1 MNTERKPGYFTRE
14 RARLEELMQSG
25 SCSWRQYHAGQSF
38 VSEAARQVAATD
50 KANTAAGKSL
60 DERRAAVR
68 AILDMYATWRDANEQ
83 PERGMFLDSR
93 GEWVA
98 R

>member
-1 MNTERKPGYFTRE
+1 MNTERKPGYFTAE
-14 RARLEELMQSG
+14 RARLEAEMEAGRL
-25 SCSWRQYHAGQSF
+25 SWRQFHAGQSF
-38 VSEAARQVAATD
+38 VSEAARQVAATN
-50 KANTAAGKSL
+50 KANAAAGKSL

-68 AILDMYATWRDANEQ
+68 AILDAYASWRDANER
-83 PERGMFLDSR
+83 PERGQFLDSR